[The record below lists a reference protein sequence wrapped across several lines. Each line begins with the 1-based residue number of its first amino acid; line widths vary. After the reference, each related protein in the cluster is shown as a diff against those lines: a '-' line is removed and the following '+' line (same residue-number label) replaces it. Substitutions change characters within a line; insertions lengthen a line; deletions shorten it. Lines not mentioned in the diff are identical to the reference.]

1 MYSGG
6 VDPDDIASRTGLPA
20 DLIAQAEGFS
30 DCLVFPDVWPSVGL
44 FRDMNTQWRVGPGGI
59 VGLDYGALPAVMQFR
74 GVTGDEMS
82 QRFDDIQTMESAA
95 IELIRSREK

>member
-6 VDPDDIASRTGLPA
+6 GDPDEIASKTGLPA
-20 DLIAQAEGFS
+20 ALIAQAEGFA

-59 VGLDYGALPAVMQFR
+59 VGLDYKALDAVMKFR
-74 GVTGDEMS
+74 GITDDEIS
-82 QRFDDIQTMESAA
+82 QRFDDIQVMELAA
-95 IELIRSREK
+95 IEAIRSKG